1 LGACGSG
8 VAAARLVWF
17 GFTDASICREEFKP
31 AALDHDDGD
40 DDEMSGGESDGG
52 ADDAGG
58 DQSASAS
65 VHNDVDQRSSN
76 DDHSEAAGAR
86 EDALKSE
93 PDVPDASQLSLSQMR
108 EKIAALEKV
117 RK

>member
-1 LGACGSG
+1 MSLALAGA
-8 VAAARLVWF
+8 VLPLRALF

-40 DDEMSGGESDGG
+40 DDEMSGGESAGG
-52 ADDAGG
+52 ADNSG
-58 DQSASAS
+58 DDKSGSAS